1 VEQWNDGIMG
11 FGEMEKWVTGTISFG
26 REVKK
31 VSMEIN
37 SLLNSTFHYSTIP
50 LFHVRSRSTGLE
62 KIPLFSIGCRNSDTF
77 SYSPLIF
84 LIILGIKK
92 EKINRAIEKK
102 TLKEISSAQF
112 PDVQTSFIVP
122 MKNVKINVPTMI
134 PRPVPIK

>member
-1 VEQWNDGIMG
+1 
-11 FGEMEKWVTGTISFG
+11 MEKWVMGKIPLD

-31 VSMEIN
+31 VNMKIR
-37 SLLNSTFHYSTIP
+37 SLLKSPFHYSTIP
-50 LFHVRSRSTGLE
+50 LFHVRSRSSGLG
-62 KIPLFSIGCRNSDTF
+62 KIPLFSIGCKNSDTF